1 VIGIDGGTE
10 SIRACCFDTATGK
23 VVGQPCAVPYPTR
36 HPHPGWA
43 EQDPEE
49 WYTNLGQAVRGAL
62 ASIEDPVLE
71 NMQVLALCVDTT
83 CCSVVALDQEGAVLR
98 PCLLWMDQ
106 RAALQTKTILD
117 KCWGDPA
124 LAVNCN
130 GDGPLSA
137 EWMIPKALW
146 IKESEPEVWQQAA
159 TICEYQDYI
168 NLRLTGRLV
177 ASACNAAT
185 RWHWDGEAS
194 LQAKQHTDD
203 YPGRPLS
210 LYEKLGLSEL
220 ADKLP
225 SDCLP
230 MGQVIGGL
238 TPVAAAHLGL
248 TAGVPVVQGGPD
260 AFVGMVGLGCVQNGQ
275 LCLITGSSHLHC
287 VVTDAS
293 RTAPGTW
300 GAYRGAPLQGTFFA
314 EGGQSSTGSLLRW
327 ARDLFGMQDVSYA
340 ILDKEAAAIPRG
352 ADGLV
357 ALETFQGAR
366 TPVTDPMAKGALLG
380 LTLSHTR
387 GHIWRALMEAVCYGT
402 RACMEGLM
410 DAGHACQEII
420 LAGGIAKSQLW
431 LQMHADVTGK
441 PVLVCENTDAPL
453 LGCAILA
460 AVGVG
465 KYASVD
471 EAIAAMVRVAKRVEP
486 DPVAHAEYT
495 RIYREVYQPMVGSVR
510 GVSHALHQLR
520 GGDQSRVPEDL
531 EMPEK
536 KSPQDRQRPVIISP
550 SLLACDW
557 GQIRNEVA
565 RCLEA
570 GATRLHVDVFD
581 GVFLDSPW
589 AFTFGPAMVRV
600 LAEAVGQDGHLDLHL
615 CVQNPACFVDAL
627 AQVAPGHTFVFQWEA
642 VASLDA
648 ATVLAEQI
656 VAANMQCGIS
666 LNPSTPIEPILPL
679 LRTGL
684 VTLVDVLAVEPG
696 FGGQAFQKTI
706 LPKVEALRRWVD
718 EHQQQQ
724 PTSQTRLLLLVDGGI
739 NSATSSDVRAA
750 GADILVSGSYLFRQD
765 LREGIASL
773 LQ

>member
-1 VIGIDGGTE
+1 
-10 SIRACCFDTATGK
+10 
-23 VVGQPCAVPYPTR
+23 
-36 HPHPGWA
+36 
-43 EQDPEE
+43 
-49 WYTNLGQAVRGAL
+49 
-62 ASIEDPVLE
+62 
-71 NMQVLALCVDTT
+71 
-83 CCSVVALDQEGAVLR
+83 
-98 PCLLWMDQ
+98 MDQ
-106 RAALQTKTILD
+106 RAVLQTQTILT

-159 TICEYQDYI
+159 TMCEYQDYI
-168 NLRLTGRLV
+168 NLKLTGRLV

-194 LQAKQHTDD
+194 LLQAKDGQ
-203 YPGRPLS
+203 YPGRPMS
-210 LYEKLGLSEL
+210 LYEKLGMPEL

-230 MGQVIGGL
+230 MGRVIGGL
-238 TPVAAAHLGL
+238 TPEAAKHLGL
-248 TAGVPVVQGGPD
+248 SANVPVVQGGPD

-287 VVTDAS
+287 VVTDAA

-327 ARDLFGMQDVSYA
+327 ARDLFGLQDVSYA
-340 ILDKEAAAIPRG
+340 LLDKQAAAIPRG

-366 TPVTDPMAKGALLG
+366 TPVTDPMAKGAMLG

-402 RACMEGLM
+402 RACMEGLA

-441 PVLVCENTDAPL
+441 PVLVCENSDAPL

-465 KYASVD
+465 KYESVD

-495 RIYREVYQPMVGSVR
+495 RIYREVYQPMVGAVR

-520 GGDQSRVPEDL
+520 GGGRGSQNSVDQQSAVVEN
-531 EMPEK
+531 
-536 KSPQDRQRPVIISP
+536 KSLHEQQRPVTISP

-557 GQIRNEVA
+557 GQMRKEVA

-589 AFTFGPAMVRV
+589 AFTFGPAMIQV
-600 LAEAVGQDGHLDLHL
+600 LAEAVGENGHLDLHL

-648 ATVLAEQI
+648 ATVLAERI

-679 LRTGL
+679 LRTGM
-684 VTLVDVLAVEPG
+684 VSLVDILAVEPG

-706 LPKVEALRRWVD
+706 LPKVEALRQWID
-718 EHQQQQ
+718 EHQQT
-724 PTSQTRLLLLVDGGI
+724 TSRLLILVDGGI
-739 NSATSSDVRAA
+739 NSVTSSDVRAA

-765 LREGIASL
+765 LREGMATL